1 MGTGE
6 PAGAS
11 RRPFYTA
18 SGIGSSRRRLSEVE
32 RTAYRVKGVGAL
44 EEKKRTLLAV
54 VISCIILL
62 AVVYSFGLNFFRS
75 TPEIVVADP
84 DVTAGQSIETGD
96 VGQQGSVSVEVT
108 PETVRSIIARMTR
121 YKQYSRTIE
130 IQYSWSGG
138 TSEVITAQVQVADGW
153 SRCDT
158 TLIGGT
164 MERSIVGEDT
174 LWYWYDDS
182 ETWLECPADSDTQD
196 LLQHIPTYEDVL
208 ELDQEQITDTGYEE
222 KNGEACV
229 YVEVE
234 PGQAGTLDRYWI
246 SVSSGLLVCA
256 ETEQDGLV
264 VYTMS
269 SSNMVSPLAGADN
282 AFTLPDGT
290 VLYTAEG

>member
-1 MGTGE
+1 
-6 PAGAS
+6 
-11 RRPFYTA
+11 
-18 SGIGSSRRRLSEVE
+18 
-32 RTAYRVKGVGAL
+32 
-44 EEKKRTLLAV
+44 V
-54 VISCIILL
+54 VSCIILL

-84 DVTAGQSIETGD
+84 DVTAGASSETGD
-96 VGQQGSVSVEVT
+96 TGQQGGVAVEVT
-108 PETVRSIIARMTR
+108 PETVQSVIARMSR
-121 YKQYSRTIE
+121 YKRYSRTIS
-130 IQYSWSGG
+130 IQYSWTGG
-138 TSEVITAQVQVADGW
+138 ASQTITALVRVADDW

-164 MERSIVGEDT
+164 IERSIVGNGT

-182 ETWLECPADSDTQD
+182 ENWLECPADDDTQD
-196 LLQHIPTYEDVL
+196 LLQRIPTYEDVL
-208 ELDQEQITDTGYEE
+208 ELAQTEITDTGYQE

-234 PGQAGTLDRYWI
+234 PGQSGIRERYWI

-256 ETEQDGLV
+256 ETEQDGQV

-269 SSNMVSPLAGADN
+269 SSDMVSPLSEADD

-290 VLYTAEG
+290 KLYTVEG